1 MKKILIRISND
12 IYAVN
17 SVGAWEVVGE
27 GEPTDIMFIQEG
39 MTSIS
44 VAQLNSLITLT
55 SATSIDVLAS
65 NQGNAVTTNLP
76 ITNIVTLDSG
86 FCKSIDIDLVDY
98 ADVLN
103 ISVREA

>member
-1 MKKILIRISND
+1 MKKLLIRISND
-12 IYAVN
+12 IYALDSAGVW
-17 SVGAWEVVGE
+17 GVVGN
-27 GEPTDIMFIQEG
+27 GEPTDIMFIRNG
-39 MTSIS
+39 MASVSI
-44 VAQLNSLITLT
+44 AQLNSLITLT
-55 SATSIDVLAS
+55 STPSIDVLAS
-65 NQGNAVTTNLP
+65 NQGDAVTTNLP